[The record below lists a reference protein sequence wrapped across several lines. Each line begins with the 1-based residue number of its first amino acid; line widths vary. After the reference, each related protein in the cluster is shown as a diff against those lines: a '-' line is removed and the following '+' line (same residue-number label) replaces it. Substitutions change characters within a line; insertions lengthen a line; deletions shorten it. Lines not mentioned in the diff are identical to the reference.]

1 MSVRATRVTVTDMPL
16 GDSTQARADY
26 DPMPWK
32 ESRGRMSMLADVVDA
47 VVGGDT
53 HCDTHT
59 LELIAPSDV
68 SIATVSISNDERGFV
83 TALAWIIDHGPVH
96 GSWSR
101 WKAPAATE
109 WG

>member
-1 MSVRATRVTVTDMPL
+1 MPL
-16 GDSTQARADY
+16 GDSIQARADY

-32 ESRGRMSMLADVVDA
+32 ESRGRLSMLADVVDA

-53 HCDTHT
+53 HRDTHT
-59 LELIAPSDV
+59 LELIVPSGV
-68 SIATVSISNDERGFV
+68 SIATVSISNDERGLSPRWPGSS
-83 TALAWIIDHGPVH
+83 TMRPVH